1 MNYDIF
7 QKLVLQLILFLQSQC
22 FNLVRPQVK
31 IIKIFAIFF
40 YRFTHGHSATHMV
53 DCLIVGASTIQKY
66 MDIVCDVFTNK
77 NKLFNE

>member
-1 MNYDIF
+1 M
-7 QKLVLQLILFLQSQC
+7 LQSC
-22 FNLVRPQVK
+22 ETTSK